1 MRRRRRRPWRSSS
14 SRVRGKRRRCELS
27 PISLL
32 FFVASSFLSL
42 LLDQIG
48 LMFFAHSFF
57 PFFMLVK
64 CSPFCLEIFL
74 SFHLVLLVSAWL
86 SFPKISFLFSSGRG
100 FGFVS
105 WRFRSS
111 FFLVIFARIL
121 SFIFPC
127 CISEGCRRL
136 RFCLSSLKFL
146 HFPFCIL
153 VSPFAKAMPLF
164 FFLFLLFLLFFSDT
178 VLVWFIAC

>member
-1 MRRRRRRPWRSSS
+1 MSFL
-14 SRVRGKRRRCELS
+14 LS
-27 PISLL
+27 LFCSSLL
-32 FFVASSFLSL
+32 HHSL
-42 LLDQIG
+42 VCYCDQIG

-127 CISEGCRRL
+127 CCISEGCRRL